1 MQDQYETKVALEIK
15 LSGGRENVRNARN
28 DLQSLSKTIK
38 TKVFNNE
45 ETDKKGKEFRV
56 LRK

>member
-1 MQDQYETKVALEIK
+1 MQDQFETKVALEIK